1 MKAILKKT
9 ITIIFILTLMA
20 GTTRMT
26 GSVQTAQAA
35 SAPAQVNLTV
45 KQTASKTVTLTW
57 KKVSGADGYE
67 IYRRTGT
74 SGSYTKIKTITS
86 GSTLTYKNTGLS
98 IGKKYYYKVRAYDKQ
113 GSKTVR

>member
-1 MKAILKKT
+1 MLALI
-9 ITIIFILTLMA
+9 A
-20 GTTRMT
+20 GT
-26 GSVQTAQAA
+26 VQTAQAA

-98 IGKKYYYKVRAYDKQ
+98 IGKKYYYK
-113 GSKTVR
+113 SI